1 MLMQPAEPV
10 IYSLGSTISRFSGF
24 FYQCYLIPLVL
35 AILVLGVGDRR
46 KETFL
51 RTGLHALLF
60 CLGAA
65 VLYFL
70 IAPVC
75 GDFKILGTVSQF
87 ILLVLI
93 ALYAALFSPMKS
105 HVRIVMAAAIVANIN
120 WAQSISTQ
128 VLMPSL
134 PLALSNTLQFLLLAV
149 SLIVVLLFRPSPS
162 QRIPAAYWVS
172 MLLIALLS
180 TACLCAV
187 RMLNGRS
194 FYYLQNPALNIIL
207 VSFFI
212 VNLLIYYLYY
222 VLVKEHRRAT
232 EMAAMNLRQTQ
243 DREFYQRTDAL
254 YREFQSLRHELKN
267 HFAVMRAF
275 LNDKQY
281 DRLQEYFDEFA
292 GKNLPQ
298 LEQFQCRNGIIA
310 SVITQQMN
318 AARAVGIHL
327 DVVAAVPEQI
337 GIADGDLCSMLSNML
352 DNGIEGCRRAGG
364 GLVRATLHM
373 EKNCLFI
380 SVSNPA
386 EGNVLQQNPHLLTTK
401 SDSTSHGFGIPLLR
415 RIAEQYD
422 GIVSFSEENGWF
434 TADAMLYAEEA

>member
-24 FYQCYLIPLVL
+24 FYQCYLIPLAL
-35 AILVLGVGDRR
+35 AVLVLGIGDRR
-46 KETFL
+46 KATL
-51 RTGLHALLF
+51 IRAGLQAALF
-60 CLGAA
+60 CLAA
-65 VLYFL
+65 AALYFL
-70 IAPVC
+70 VAPVC
-75 GDFKILGTVSQF
+75 GDFKLLGTVSQF

-93 ALYAALFSPMKS
+93 VLYAALFSPMKA
-105 HVRIVMAAAIVANIN
+105 HMRIVMAAAIAANIN
-120 WAQSISTQ
+120 WAQSISSQ
-128 VLMPSL
+128 VLMPVL

-149 SLIVVLLFRPSPS
+149 SLIIILVFRPSPS
-162 QRIPAAYWVS
+162 QRIPAAYWLS

-180 TACLCAV
+180 TACLYAV

-207 VSFFI
+207 ASFFI

-243 DREFYQRTDAL
+243 DQEFYQRTDAL
-254 YREFQSLRHELKN
+254 CREFQSLRHELKN
-267 HFAVMRAF
+267 HFSVMQAF
-275 LNDKQY
+275 LRDRQY
-281 DRLQEYFDEFA
+281 DKLQEYFDEFA

-298 LEQFQCRNGIIA
+298 LEHFQCKNRIIS

-318 AARAVGIHL
+318 AARAVGIQL
-327 DVVAAVPEQI
+327 DAVAAVPEQI

-364 GLVRATLHM
+364 SLVQTTLHM

-386 EGNVLQQNPHLLTTK
+386 EGHVLQQNPRLLTTK
-401 SDSTSHGFGIPLLR
+401 GDSSSHGFGIPLLR

>member
-10 IYSLGSTISRFSGF
+10 VYSLVSTVSRFSGF
-24 FYQCYLIPLVL
+24 FYQCYLIPLAL
-35 AILVLGVGDRR
+35 AVLVLGIGERR
-46 KETFL
+46 KETL
-51 RTGLHALLF
+51 IRAAIHALLF
-60 CLGAA
+60 CLGASA
-65 VLYFL
+65 LYFL
-70 IAPVC
+70 VAPAC
-75 GDFKILGTVSQF
+75 GDFKILGLVSQF

-93 ALYAALFSPMKS
+93 ALYAAFLSPIKA
-105 HVRIVMAAAIVANIN
+105 HTRIVMAAAIVANIN

-134 PLALSNTLQFLLLAV
+134 PLALSNALQFLLLVA
-149 SLIVVLLFRPSPS
+149 SLALIFLFRPSPS
-162 QRIPAAYWVS
+162 QRIPAAYWLS
-172 MLLIALLS
+172 MLFIALLS

-207 VSFFI
+207 ISFFI
-212 VNLLIYYLYY
+212 VNLLIYYLYF

-243 DREFYQRTDAL
+243 DLEFYRRTDAL

-267 HFAVMRAF
+267 HFAVMRTF
-275 LNDKQY
+275 LSDKQY
-281 DRLQEYFDEFA
+281 DRLGEYFDEFA

-298 LEQFQCRNGIIA
+298 LEQFRCQNRIIS

-318 AARAVGIHL
+318 AAKAMGVQL

-364 GLVRATLHM
+364 SLVRATLHI

-386 EGNVLQQNPHLLTTK
+386 EENVLQRNPDLHTTK
-401 SDSTSHGFGIPLLR
+401 DDSASHGFGIPLLR